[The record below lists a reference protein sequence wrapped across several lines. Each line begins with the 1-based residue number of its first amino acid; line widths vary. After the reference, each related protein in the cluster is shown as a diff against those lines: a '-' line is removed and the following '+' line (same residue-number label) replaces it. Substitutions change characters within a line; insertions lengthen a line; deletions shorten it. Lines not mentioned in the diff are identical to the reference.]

1 MKYDFKNKTVV
12 ITGASSGIG
21 KTLAF
26 KLIRDYSCTV
36 IAIARNEERLLS
48 TKAELGELKSRY
60 IVTPFDASVQENWVN
75 FAKSLEKSDTCPH
88 VLINCAGVLPKFK
101 SGQEA
106 SEIKKIFD
114 INFFSMVYSCDA
126 LMPILEKSG
135 KGAIINVSSAS
146 ALCPFGGVSGYTASK
161 VAAERYTY
169 ALSCETD
176 MLVSCILPGFT
187 KTDIMKNQ
195 GAKDSDRRLFEKICA
210 DPQKSVRKML
220 RRLKRG
226 KRRIIVGLDA
236 HFMNFMYKI
245 FPKRAPRIITWFLR
259 KTKLDLFKEI

>member
-1 MKYDFKNKTVV
+1 MKYDFKEKTVI

-26 KLIRDYSCTV
+26 KLIRDYGCTV
-36 IAIARNEERLLS
+36 IAIARNEERLKGA
-48 TKAELGELKSRY
+48 KAELEGLSEKY
-60 IVTPFDASVQENWVN
+60 VVTPFDASVEENWIN
-75 FAKSLEKSDTCPH
+75 FAKDLENSATYPH
-88 VLINCAGVLPKFK
+88 VLINCAGVLPKFR
-101 SGQEA
+101 SNQSTE
-106 SEIKKIFD
+106 EIKKIFD
-114 INFFSMVYSCDA
+114 INFFSMVYSCSV

-176 MLVSCILPGFT
+176 MLVSCIMPGFT

-210 DPQKSVRKML
+210 DPEKSVRKML

-226 KRRIIVGLDA
+226 KRRIIVGADA
-236 HFMNFMYKI
+236 HLMNLTYKLL
-245 FPKRAPRIITWFLR
+245 PNRAPKLITWFLR